1 LAKAAGESIR
11 TAARKRG
18 RNLREVTA
26 GMGAVGVIT
35 TILSKRG
42 YETLLPEQPLIG
54 PLQPVEIIDVSELE
68 T

>member
-1 LAKAAGESIR
+1 
-11 TAARKRG
+11 
-18 RNLREVTA
+18 
-26 GMGAVGVIT
+26 MGAVGVIT

-68 T
+68 I